1 MLVSTAAVGA
11 TGAASIG
18 EYSGMSLA
26 EIKAELPKLT
36 PEERAALAQELQN
49 FLPFNDPDLM
59 ARIET
64 AIDDAERGEKTH
76 SKDELFRR
84 LRAAG
89 REVLE
94 GVPEVGIVMRDER

>member
-1 MLVSTAAVGA
+1 MTCPFVLGGNLSSSRIA
-11 TGAASIG
+11 GAASIG
-18 EYSGMSLA
+18 EYPGMSLA

-59 ARIET
+59 ARIER
-64 AIDDAERGEKTH
+64 AIDDAERGENIH

-89 REVLE
+89 REV
-94 GVPEVGIVMRDER
+94 